1 MSRLLRGLLSLIKH
15 LIKFYNHDLIPV
27 VYEQGSLGAS
37 GDLAPLAH
45 MCLPLL
51 GKVYTDTGAKES
63 TKILKK
69 KNIKNFRLS
78 YKEGLAL
85 LNGTQ
90 FMLSFFFG
98 QFYNLLS

>member
-1 MSRLLRGLLSLIKH
+1 MSRLLRVRLSLIKH

-51 GKVYTDTGAKES
+51 GKGKFYTDTGAKES
-63 TKILKK
+63 SKILKK
-69 KNIKNFRLS
+69 RKTLKILDYHTRKV
-78 YKEGLAL
+78 
-85 LNGTQ
+85 
-90 FMLSFFFG
+90 
-98 QFYNLLS
+98 